1 LEKRRLGKTNH
12 YSTVIS
18 LGAYV
23 LKYLSQN
30 DADEAI
36 QLCLDY
42 GINHIDVA
50 PKYGEAM
57 ERLAPWMPKIKED
70 IFLGTKTR
78 MRSRDE
84 ALKDIE
90 LIMNRLEV
98 DSFDLLQLHSVI
110 DLPSLDEVSAKDG
123 ALNALIEM
131 KDQGVAKY
139 LGITGHGPKVAN
151 THIEALN
158 RFDFDTIMIPVNLR
172 MYSYEEYKFN
182 MEKLLSLCKEKD
194 VGVQAIKMLA
204 RGGWGESTPDCT
216 TWYDPYREQN
226 EIDQAIWW
234 QLSQKIDTSMTCG
247 EPLLLDKVLSAG
259 FRFKSISE
267 EEQEVIINSAAISK
281 PEPLL
286 GII

>member
-1 LEKRRLGKTNH
+1 MKKRRLGKTDH

-23 LKYLSQN
+23 LKYLSQD
-30 DADEAI
+30 DADDAI
-36 QLCLDY
+36 QVCLDY

-90 LIMNRLEV
+90 SIMNRLGV

-110 DLPSLDEVSAKDG
+110 DLPSLDEVSSKDG
-123 ALNALIEM
+123 ALKALIEM
-131 KDQGVAKY
+131 KDQGVVKY
-139 LGITGHGPKVAN
+139 LGITGHGPEVAN

-158 RFDFDTIMIPVNLR
+158 RFDFDTVMIPVNLR
-172 MYSYEEYKFN
+172 MYSDEEYKFN
-182 MEKLLSLCKEKD
+182 MENLLSLCEEKD

-204 RGGWGESTPDCT
+204 RGGWGNGTPDCT
-216 TWYDPYREQN
+216 TWYDPYREQD
-226 EIDQAIWW
+226 EIDKAIWW
-234 QLSQKIDTSMTCG
+234 QLSQGIDTALTCG

-259 FRFKSISE
+259 SRFKTISQ
-267 EEQEVIINSAAISK
+267 EEQNTIINSSATSS

-286 GII
+286 GIA